1 MIQACLSL
9 SDSHYPDDCGDVNG
23 SLKER
28 LRRKFCVFGRK
39 VASLENFCFFKLQ
52 ERLREKIEAENEAKA
67 EIQRTMSRA
76 MAEAQ
81 IWKAKYTTE
90 AVARIEDL
98 ENARSKL
105 LVRKISGTISSCI
118 GTFVY
123 ESRNFVIRVI
133 FPKLRQTLICFLIQG
148 EDR

>member
-1 MIQACLSL
+1 MPFL
-9 SDSHYPDDCGDVNG
+9 
-23 SLKER
+23 
-28 LRRKFCVFGRK
+28 
-39 VASLENFCFFKLQ
+39 LQ

-105 LVRKISGTISSCI
+105 LVKNQ
-118 GTFVY
+118 
-123 ESRNFVIRVI
+123 RNNFLMYRN
-133 FPKLRQTLICFLIQG
+133 ICL
-148 EDR
+148 